1 MITTRREV
9 NIDNGNTELRSHTV
23 KRVAPEERVVSIN
36 PEVEVKTFADTAVSS
51 GAVERANAR
60 EIYRVTADMT
70 LDELMPTIKSDN
82 RLEENE
88 ESETRKL
95 SSKTKVMLCVY
106 MATALILAL
115 IVLATG
121 LAIGSASKEVASLES
136 EVKFQS
142 EQLAETDVKLS
153 YLGDELT
160 ITGAATEL
168 GMVKTDGATEIELI
182 DYVDGASYEART
194 GAFDKF
200 CDFVSKVFGG

>member
-9 NIDNGNTELRSHTV
+9 NIDNGNTELRSQTV
-23 KRVAPEERVVSIN
+23 KRIAPEERIISIN
-36 PEVEVKTFADTAVSS
+36 PEVEVKPFTDTAVSS
-51 GAVERANAR
+51 AKVERATSA
-60 EIYRVTADMT
+60 ETYRVTADMKF
-70 LDELMPTIKSDN
+70 DELMPTIRSDN
-82 RLEENE
+82 RLEEKE
-88 ESETRKL
+88 GQETRKL

-121 LAIGSASKEVASLES
+121 LAIGGASKEVAVLEN

-142 EQLAETDVKLS
+142 AQLAETDVKLA

-168 GMVKTDGATEIELI
+168 GMVKNDGATEVELL
-182 DYVDGASYEART
+182 DYVDGVNYEART
-194 GAFDKF
+194 GAFDKL
-200 CDFVSKVFGG
+200 CDFISKVFGG

>member
-1 MITTRREV
+1 
-9 NIDNGNTELRSHTV
+9 
-23 KRVAPEERVVSIN
+23 
-36 PEVEVKTFADTAVSS
+36 
-51 GAVERANAR
+51 
-60 EIYRVTADMT
+60 MT

-82 RLEENE
+82 RLEEKE
-88 ESETRKL
+88 ERETRKL

>member
-36 PEVEVKTFADTAVSS
+36 PEVEVKPFVDTAVSS

-60 EIYRVTADMT
+60 ETYRVTADMT

-82 RLEENE
+82 RLEEKE
-88 ESETRKL
+88 ERETRKL

-121 LAIGSASKEVASLES
+121 LAIGSASKEVA
-136 EVKFQS
+136 
-142 EQLAETDVKLS
+142 

>member
-36 PEVEVKTFADTAVSS
+36 PEVEVKPFADTAVSS

-60 EIYRVTADMT
+60 ETYRVTADMT

-82 RLEENE
+82 RLEEKE

-121 LAIGSASKEVASLES
+121 LAIGSASKEVASLEIP
-136 EVKFQS
+136 E
-142 EQLAETDVKLS
+142 
-153 YLGDELT
+153 
-160 ITGAATEL
+160 
-168 GMVKTDGATEIELI
+168 
-182 DYVDGASYEART
+182 
-194 GAFDKF
+194 
-200 CDFVSKVFGG
+200 

>member
-9 NIDNGNTELRSHTV
+9 NIDNGNTELRSQTV
-23 KRVAPEERVVSIN
+23 KRIAPEERIISIN
-36 PEVEVKTFADTAVSS
+36 PEVEVKPFADTAVSS
-51 GAVERANAR
+51 AKVERATNT
-60 EIYRVTADMT
+60 ETHRVTADMT
-70 LDELMPTIKSDN
+70 LDELMPTIKIDN
-82 RLEENE
+82 RLEEKE
-88 ESETRKL
+88 EQETRKL

-121 LAIGSASKEVASLES
+121 LAIGGASKEVAVLEN

-142 EQLAETDVKLS
+142 AQLAETDVKLA

-168 GMVKTDGATEIELI
+168 GMVKNDGATEVELL
-182 DYVDGASYEART
+182 DYVDGVNYEART
-194 GAFDKF
+194 GAFDKL
-200 CDFVSKVFGG
+200 CDFISKVFGG

>member
-36 PEVEVKTFADTAVSS
+36 PEVEVKPFADTAVSS

-60 EIYRVTADMT
+60 ETYRVTADMT

-82 RLEENE
+82 RLEEKE

-194 GAFDKF
+194 GAFDKL

>member
-23 KRVAPEERVVSIN
+23 KRIAPEERVVSIN
-36 PEVEVKTFADTAVSS
+36 PEVEVKPFADTAVSS

-60 EIYRVTADMT
+60 ETYRVTADMT

-82 RLEENE
+82 RLEEKE

>member
-36 PEVEVKTFADTAVSS
+36 PEVEVKPFADTAASS
-51 GAVERANAR
+51 GTVERANAR
-60 EIYRVTADMT
+60 ETYRVTADMT

-82 RLEENE
+82 RLEEKE
-88 ESETRKL
+88 ERETRKL

-200 CDFVSKVFGG
+200 CDFVTKVFGG

>member
-9 NIDNGNTELRSHTV
+9 NIDNGNTELRSQTV
-23 KRVAPEERVVSIN
+23 KRIAPEERIISIN
-36 PEVEVKTFADTAVSS
+36 PEVEVKPFADTAVSS
-51 GAVERANAR
+51 AKVERVTNT
-60 EIYRVTADMT
+60 ETHRVTADMT
-70 LDELMPTIKSDN
+70 LDELMPTIKIDN
-82 RLEENE
+82 RLEEKE
-88 ESETRKL
+88 EQETRKL

-121 LAIGSASKEVASLES
+121 LAIGGASKEVAVLEN

-142 EQLAETDVKLS
+142 AQLAETDVKLA

-168 GMVKTDGATEIELI
+168 GMVKNDGATEVELL
-182 DYVDGASYEART
+182 DYVDGVNYEART
-194 GAFDKF
+194 GAFDKL
-200 CDFVSKVFGG
+200 CDFISKVFGG

>member
-36 PEVEVKTFADTAVSS
+36 PEVEVKPFADTAVSS
-51 GAVERANAR
+51 GTVERANAR
-60 EIYRVTADMT
+60 ETYRVTADMT

-82 RLEENE
+82 HLEEKE
-88 ESETRKL
+88 ERETRKL

-168 GMVKTDGATEIELI
+168 GMVKTDGVTEIELI

>member
-36 PEVEVKTFADTAVSS
+36 PEVEVKPFADTAVSS
-51 GAVERANAR
+51 GTVERANAR
-60 EIYRVTADMT
+60 ETYRVTADMT

-82 RLEENE
+82 HLEEKE

-142 EQLAETDVKLS
+142 EQLAATDVKLS

>member
-36 PEVEVKTFADTAVSS
+36 PEVEVKPFADTAVSS
-51 GAVERANAR
+51 GTVERANAR
-60 EIYRVTADMT
+60 ETYRVTADMT

-82 RLEENE
+82 RLEEKE

-142 EQLAETDVKLS
+142 EQLAETDIKLS

-168 GMVKTDGATEIELI
+168 GMVKTDDATEIELI

>member
-1 MITTRREV
+1 
-9 NIDNGNTELRSHTV
+9 
-23 KRVAPEERVVSIN
+23 
-36 PEVEVKTFADTAVSS
+36 
-51 GAVERANAR
+51 
-60 EIYRVTADMT
+60 
-70 LDELMPTIKSDN
+70 
-82 RLEENE
+82 
-88 ESETRKL
+88 
-95 SSKTKVMLCVY
+95 

-168 GMVKTDGATEIELI
+168 GMVRPTALPKSNSSIMSTAQATRL
-182 DYVDGASYEART
+182 VPARSIN
-194 GAFDKF
+194 
-200 CDFVSKVFGG
+200 FVILYQRFSEVKIPV

>member
-23 KRVAPEERVVSIN
+23 KRVAPEERVVFIN
-36 PEVEVKTFADTAVSS
+36 PEVEVKPFADTAGSS

-60 EIYRVTADMT
+60 ETYRVTADMT
-70 LDELMPTIKSDN
+70 LDEFMPTIKSDN
-82 RLEENE
+82 RLEEKE

>member
-1 MITTRREV
+1 M
-9 NIDNGNTELRSHTV
+9 
-23 KRVAPEERVVSIN
+23 
-36 PEVEVKTFADTAVSS
+36 
-51 GAVERANAR
+51 
-60 EIYRVTADMT
+60 
-70 LDELMPTIKSDN
+70 
-82 RLEENE
+82 
-88 ESETRKL
+88 
-95 SSKTKVMLCVY
+95 
-106 MATALILAL
+106 
-115 IVLATG
+115 
-121 LAIGSASKEVASLES
+121 
-136 EVKFQS
+136 KFQS

>member
-9 NIDNGNTELRSHTV
+9 NIDNGNTELRSQTV
-23 KRVAPEERVVSIN
+23 KRIAPDERIISIN
-36 PEVEVKTFADTAVSS
+36 PEVEVKPFADTAVSS
-51 GAVERANAR
+51 ATVERASGK
-60 EIYRVTADMT
+60 ETYRVTADMT

-88 ESETRKL
+88 EQETRKL

-121 LAIGSASKEVASLES
+121 LAIGGASKEVAVLEN

-142 EQLAETDVKLS
+142 AQLAETDVKLS

-168 GMVKTDGATEIELI
+168 GMVKNDSATEVELL
-182 DYVDGASYEART
+182 DYVDGVNYEART
-194 GAFDKF
+194 GAFDKL
-200 CDFVSKVFGG
+200 CDFISKVFGG